1 MFTKSFVMTIGLC
14 VVLLSCGRQDDFI
27 SDVTE
32 VPVVTNDIDLFYA
45 ALDRMERDGYYESIV
60 QTDYFDKGSD
70 GLKDLIN
77 KDQLTAKDF
86 VSYMKEHV
94 SFFTS
99 IRPYLTER
107 DTYVSLTQDVLS
119 RFDEVVP
126 DARYKPVFFVIGRNR
141 HGGTLTDAGFVV
153 ELQRNVLGL
162 PDIEWGALDSTQF
175 IPYADLDHMIA
186 HEQVHVTQAP
196 MHLSNSLLRMTLN
209 EGIADYIAYKVTA
222 KKGNEE
228 SYSYGDKNYD
238 SLLEEWLE
246 DLDKPVGEVRS
257 KWVWNWGSDM
267 DRPHDLGYYI
277 GFRIAEQY
285 CKRSGQTSESIS
297 ALVYANDYDFIIK
310 DSGILE

>member
-1 MFTKSFVMTIGLC
+1 
-14 VVLLSCGRQDDFI
+14 
-27 SDVTE
+27 
-32 VPVVTNDIDLFYA
+32 
-45 ALDRMERDGYYESIV
+45 
-60 QTDYFDKGSD
+60 
-70 GLKDLIN
+70 
-77 KDQLTAKDF
+77 
-86 VSYMKEHV
+86 
-94 SFFTS
+94 
-99 IRPYLTER
+99 
-107 DTYVSLTQDVLS
+107 
-119 RFDEVVP
+119 
-126 DARYKPVFFVIGRNR
+126 
-141 HGGTLTDAGFVV
+141 
-153 ELQRNVLGL
+153 
-162 PDIEWGALDSTQF
+162 
-175 IPYADLDHMIA
+175 
-186 HEQVHVTQAP
+186 
-196 MHLSNSLLRMTLN
+196 MTLN

-228 SYSYGDKNYD
+228 SFSYGDKNYD